1 MAINPRSPQTFLP
14 SLDRSTG
21 SLPWLNPRI
30 LLSRPPKLAD
40 YSIFP
45 LRGGAVLLLYP
56 WFDVQPKLPP
66 TERHNCCM
74 VIREGPPCIES
85 AWIGVD
91 CRGRVVPRMVT
102 YHQKSPHRTKIVA
115 VCPVLNEGSWDGTME
130 ENAREFQSTN
140 RDSVYVT
147 IEGPTVVVDN
157 T

>member
-85 AWIGVD
+85 AWIVVEES
-91 CRGRVVPRMVT
+91 CRGWLHTTKNRPTERKLLPFVPSLSRIAGWHDGRERPRVPKHDPRQRLR
-102 YHQKSPHRTKIVA
+102 HDRGA
-115 VCPVLNEGSWDGTME
+115 GG
-130 ENAREFQSTN
+130 R
-140 RDSVYVT
+140 RR
-147 IEGPTVVVDN
+147 
-157 T
+157 